1 MDWTLFRIFFWCPAR
16 VTPILRRS
24 LEDRQ
29 TEGHQWTALL
39 SNPASWCHVEAL
51 DLLRCHLGD
60 QLEGGEASAQE
71 VVSVLAHLDGTQP
84 VFY

>member
-1 MDWTLFRIFFWCPAR
+1 M
-16 VTPILRRS
+16 
-24 LEDRQ
+24 
-29 TEGHQWTALL
+29 L

>member
-1 MDWTLFRIFFWCPAR
+1 M
-16 VTPILRRS
+16 
-24 LEDRQ
+24 
-29 TEGHQWTALL
+29 L
-39 SNPASWCHVEAL
+39 SSPTSCCHMEAP

-71 VVSVLAHLDGTQP
+71 VVSVLAHLDGAQP